1 MKKHFYSHII
11 EITPL
16 HSSLDGLEL
25 EQEEKAHL
33 LSLIESSLHHAILDT
48 LLSELTDEHKKV
60 FLSFVIKN
68 EHQDAWK
75 LVVTNIP
82 EAEHKIRKTAQSLI
96 DAMHEDIQEA
106 KMKK

>member
-16 HSSLDGLEL
+16 HTSLDGLEL
-25 EQEEKAHL
+25 DLEEKEHL

-60 FLSFVIKN
+60 LLSFVIRN
-68 EHQDAWK
+68 EHHEAWK

-82 EAEHKIRKTAQSLI
+82 EAEHKIRETAQSLI
-96 DAMHEDIQEA
+96 DAMHEDIREA
-106 KMKK
+106 KAK